1 MRSIVRIISGALLLF
16 VFSCSTKVLT
26 SKPQVAQ
33 VAEQVSEIVPRRAE
47 VLFLGNT
54 SKHHD
59 SYKYAPMLASAVFKS
74 GINITYTDE
83 LSDLNT
89 ENLAKYDALVIYA
102 NYDTIG
108 KAEENALR
116 AFVEGGKGLV
126 PLHCASYCFRN
137 SDWYVKAVGGQFKT
151 HTTGKFPAVIVDS
164 KHPVMKDISAFE
176 TWDETYVHD
185 KINPDKTVLTE
196 RVEGDHHEPYTW
208 VRQQGSGRVF
218 YTAYGHNDSTWT
230 NKEFLKLVKNGIF
243 WALGDKVISQVN
255 ALQVPQGT
263 YTDAKIPN
271 YEKRDPAP
279 KFQAP
284 FSSAESQKLI
294 QVPVDFKI
302 ELFAAEPDI
311 INPIAMAWDE
321 RGRLWVIETIDYPN
335 EIRTDDG
342 TGVDRIKICEDTD
355 GDGKADKFTIFAD
368 KLNIPTSIVFANG
381 GVIVAQAPDF
391 IFLKDTNGDDK
402 ADVREKI
409 ITGWGKSDTHAGPSN
424 LKYGFDNKIWGVLGY
439 SGFSGAIGGKQM
451 KFGQGVYNFT
461 ADGKQ
466 LEFLGATSNNT
477 WGLGFSEENDV
488 FISTA
493 NNTHSAFFGLPARYA
508 VESTGTKTDQ
518 QSVKKLDGHY
528 DMHVVFPNLR
538 QVDVFGGFTAAAG
551 HNLYTARNYPKNYW
565 NRIAFVCEPTGRVVH
580 QAILKQDGAGF
591 TEADGW
597 NFVASADEWVGPVQ
611 AEVGPDGAVWVADWY
626 DFIIQH
632 NPTPRG
638 FENGKGNAYINPL
651 RDHDKGRIYRI
662 VYKNAK
668 PYTPIKLSK
677 NDIPGLLKAL
687 ENDNMFWRMTAQR
700 LLVEANNA
708 EAIPGLLNTINS
720 KQQDELGLSGAAV
733 HALWVLKGIGAINDN
748 NAQVMPSVY
757 AALKHPAAAVRKAA
771 VQVLPVSNAA
781 LQEIVKAN
789 LLSDADGR
797 VRAASILVLADHAA
811 NAEIGSMIYG
821 AANDEGNIKDEWIS
835 KALQA
840 AAVKHKAGYL
850 AAYTKKSASAGT
862 LNKSIYNTIR
872 QTGKSGN
879 SAIAKKSTSAL
890 PAITINLKVVE
901 HVMQF
906 DKKLITVKAG
916 QKVILNFENPDFM
929 QHNWV
934 LIKAGTTSIV
944 GAAADELARDPKGA
958 DKNYVP
964 QIPEVLKASALLNP
978 QQKVTIEF
986 TAPEQPGSYPY
997 LCTFPGHWRIM
1008 NGILKVTK

>member
-1 MRSIVRIISGALLLF
+1 
-16 VFSCSTKVLT
+16 
-26 SKPQVAQ
+26 
-33 VAEQVSEIVPRRAE
+33 
-47 VLFLGNT
+47 
-54 SKHHD
+54 
-59 SYKYAPMLASAVFKS
+59 MLASAVFKS

-83 LSDLNT
+83 LTDLNT

-108 KAEENALR
+108 KAEESALR

-126 PLHCASYCFRN
+126 PLHCASFCFRN
-137 SDWYVKAVGGQFKT
+137 SNWYVQAVGGQFKT
-151 HTTGKFPAVIVDS
+151 HTTGRFPAVIVNS
-164 KHPVMKDISAFE
+164 KHPVMKDVPAFE

-196 RVEGDHHEPYTW
+196 RVDGDHHEPYTW
-208 VRQQGSGRVF
+208 VRKQGMGRVF

-230 NKEFLKLVKNGIF
+230 NKGFLTLVKNGLL
-243 WALGDKVISQVN
+243 WALGDKVNKQVN

-263 YTDAKIPN
+263 YTAADIPN

-284 FSSAESQKLI
+284 FSPAESQKLV
-294 QVPVDFKI
+294 QVPVDFKV
-302 ELFAAEPDI
+302 ELFAAEPDV

-321 RGRLWVIETIDYPN
+321 KGRLWVIETIDYPN
-335 EIRTDDG
+335 EVRTDNG
-342 TGVDRIKICEDTD
+342 TGQDRIKICEDTD

-381 GVIVAQAPDF
+381 GIIVAQAPNF
-391 IFLKDTNGDDK
+391 IFLKDTDGDDK
-402 ADVREKI
+402 ADVRENI

-439 SGFSGAIGGKQM
+439 SGFDGAVGGKQM

-461 ADGKQ
+461 PDGKQ
-466 LEFLGATSNNT
+466 LEFLGRTSNNT

-493 NNTHSAFFGLPARYA
+493 NNTHSAFLGLPARYVSEDA
-508 VESTGTKTDQ
+508 GQKRDF

-580 QAILKQDGAGF
+580 QAILKQNGAGF
-591 TEADGW
+591 TETDGW
-597 NFVASADEWVGPVQ
+597 NLMASADEWVGPVQ

-662 VYKNAK
+662 VYKNGK
-668 PYTPIKLSK
+668 SYTPIKLSK
-677 NDIPGLLKAL
+677 DDIPGLIAAL
-687 ENDNMFWRMTAQR
+687 ESDNMFWRMTAQQ
-700 LLVEANNA
+700 LLVEGKNTA
-708 EAIPGLLNTINS
+708 AIPALINIINS
-720 KQQDELGLSGAAV
+720 KKQDNVGLSGTAV
-733 HALWVLKGIGAINDN
+733 HALWVLKGFGVIDGSNP
-748 NAQVMPSVY
+748 QVMQAVVG
-757 AALKHPAAAVRKAA
+757 ALQHPAAAVRKAA
-771 VQVLPVSNAA
+771 VQVLPLSNAA
-781 LQEIVKAN
+781 LKEIIKAN
-789 LLSDADGR
+789 VLNDTDAR
-797 VRAASILVLADHAA
+797 VRVAAVLVLADHAPD
-811 NAEIGSMIYG
+811 NNIGTVIYD
-821 AANDEGNIKDEWIS
+821 AANNESNSKDEWVS

-840 AAVKHKAGYL
+840 AAIKHKAGYL
-850 AAYTKKSASAGT
+850 AAYAKKSTQAGT
-862 LNKSIYNTIR
+862 LNKSIYDVLE
-872 QTGKSGN
+872 QTGKANTGSTTEKSKSG
-879 SAIAKKSTSAL
+879 L
-890 PAITINLKVVE
+890 PPVTINLKVVE

-906 DKKLITVKAG
+906 DKKLLTVKAG

-929 QHNWV
+929 
-934 LIKAGTTSIV
+934 
-944 GAAADELARDPKGA
+944 
-958 DKNYVP
+958 
-964 QIPEVLKASALLNP
+964 
-978 QQKVTIEF
+978 
-986 TAPEQPGSYPY
+986 
-997 LCTFPGHWRIM
+997 
-1008 NGILKVTK
+1008 